1 MVTIGLCCIIWII
14 SIDKIRTIL
23 AEQQK
28 SINPTWPV
36 LLLAALAIV
45 STCLAIGLN
54 ILNWISDQLWTR
66 GFFYFWLALIFSAG
80 IGTFTVLVVQLT
92 NQVGRA
98 NLSNERHLWYVVAFA
113 VILGCFA
120 VPLQLKSGIS
130 VIQDKDKAF
139 FSPLPEDVTFGS
151 KFLIHLQGI
160 GLLVSVWYAWS
171 KKSPDDSHGDYSG
184 LET

>member
-1 MVTIGLCCIIWII
+1 MVYMYCGRYESESTCKFFEDTPLVYGLVLIPATCLRIIKDKSSQSVIGRVSRDIHLATLVLSVFFVSGWLFDTNMSNPIELLTGVTLVDMVTIGLCCIIWII

-66 GFFYFWLALIFSAG
+66 GFFF
-80 IGTFTVLVVQLT
+80 TFGL
-92 NQVGRA
+92 
-98 NLSNERHLWYVVAFA
+98 LS
-113 VILGCFA
+113 
-120 VPLQLKSGIS
+120 S
-130 VIQDKDKAF
+130 
-139 FSPLPEDVTFGS
+139 SPLE
-151 KFLIHLQGI
+151 
-160 GLLVSVWYAWS
+160 LVRLRY
-171 KKSPDDSHGDYSG
+171 
-184 LET
+184 